1 MNFPLG
7 VAKAVV
13 SNDLI
18 VLGVSPRTVCRAVDV
33 KESCQCSASAS
44 LRISLQFT
52 HAFAFARFI
61 CLWAHSQ
68 FVPSSLSTSAWLS
81 VVLTNHLSHG
91 CCKLPQA
98 CSASTDRYINM
109 LLFKESLTPHRLW
122 PHSLQC
128 LEKTAFDLCPAVE
141 CLRSAERTI
150 RGRVARWMGEGG
162 NVETDNKTGM
172 MGGIWQQCTMNYNC
186 TLCQRDTPLGLF
198 NACVC
203 SSIFTVIIN

>member
-1 MNFPLG
+1 MNFLPG

-13 SNDLI
+13 LYDLI
-18 VLGVSPRTVCRAVDV
+18 VLSVSPRTVCRAVDV
-33 KESCQCSASAS
+33 KESCQCSR
-44 LRISLQFT
+44 LYPYVPLQCT
-52 HAFAFARFI
+52 HAFAFAGFI

-68 FVPSSLSTSAWLS
+68 HVPSSFSMSAWLS
-81 VVLTNHLSHG
+81 VVLTNHLNHG
-91 CCKLPQA
+91 CCKLPRA

-109 LLFKESLTPHRLW
+109 LLFKESLTPDRLW

-128 LEKTAFDLCPAVE
+128 LEKTACDLYPAVE

-162 NVETDNKTGM
+162 NVETDNKTGI
-172 MGGIWQQCTMNYNC
+172 MGGIWQQCTMNYNNC
-186 TLCQRDTPLGLF
+186 TLCQADTPLGLF

-203 SSIFTVIIN
+203 SSFLL